1 MTKLSGDR
9 YDDIGTIGMELQ
21 DRLKEYFEL
30 HGMEPSI
37 QVAGALCH
45 MVADICAGDDMST
58 SKLMLHIAEAVANSE
73 AEKARRTRDNAL
85 MRANRAARL
94 AQDA

>member
-1 MTKLSGDR
+1 MTTLSGDR

-21 DRLKEYFEL
+21 DRLQEYFEM
-30 HGMEPSI
+30 HGEEPSI

-45 MVADICAGDDMST
+45 MVADICAGDDIST
-58 SKLMLHIAEAVANSE
+58 SKLLLHIAETVAKEE
-73 AEKARRTRDNAL
+73 AEKARRDHDNAL

-94 AQDA
+94 AQEA